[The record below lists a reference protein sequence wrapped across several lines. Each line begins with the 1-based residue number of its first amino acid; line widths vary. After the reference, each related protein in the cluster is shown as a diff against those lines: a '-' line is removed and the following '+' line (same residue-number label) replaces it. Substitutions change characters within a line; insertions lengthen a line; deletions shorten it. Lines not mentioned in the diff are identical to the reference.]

1 MDLNTLLASFGD
13 LYDVASKDVTKNDNH
28 VPQKKYLID
37 SGHNILF
44 SNITDN
50 ELIFVFDNGFV
61 LYQTDE
67 ITSMTSSTV
76 FPLKWTLKIASELE
90 EVSEDIIRQT
100 PSVIVLS
107 TIGKNRIEENINRNV
122 PIIDNE
128 INDEITR
135 SDFDLEKQ
143 VLDEIAQEEIKD
155 MFTRSIPTLTK
166 LQKKVLDYRYCYNY
180 TQQQTGEEMKTT
192 RANIQKIEEGAFK
205 KLRKFFENEGYSRE

>member
-28 VPQKKYLID
+28 VPQKKVLID

-67 ITSMTSSTV
+67 ITSMTRSTV
-76 FPLKWTLKIASELE
+76 FPLKGTLEIACELE
-90 EVSEDIIRQT
+90 EVSEDIIRQM

-107 TIGKNRIEENINRNV
+107 TVGKNRIEENVSRNS

-135 SDFDLEKQ
+135 SDFDVETQ
-143 VLDEIAQEEIKD
+143 VLDEISREELKD
-155 MFTRSIPTLTK
+155 MFTRAIPTLTK
-166 LQKKVLDYRYCYNY
+166 LQARVLDYRYCYMY
-180 TQQQTGEEMKTT
+180 TQEQTGQVMNTT
-192 RANIQKIEEGAFK
+192 RANIQKIEAGALK
-205 KLRKFFENEGYSRE
+205 KLRKFFENEGYFRE

>member
-67 ITSMTSSTV
+67 ITSMTRSTV
-76 FPLKWTLKIASELE
+76 FPLKGTLKIASELE

-143 VLDEIAQEEIKD
+143 VLD
-155 MFTRSIPTLTK
+155 
-166 LQKKVLDYRYCYNY
+166 DYRYCYNY

-192 RANIQKIEEGAFK
+192 RANIQKIEAGAFK

>member
-28 VPQKKYLID
+28 VPQKRVLID

-67 ITSMTSSTV
+67 ITSMTRSTV
-76 FPLKWTLKIASELE
+76 FPLKGTLEIACELE

-166 LQKKVLDYRYCYNY
+166 LQARVLDYRYCYMY
-180 TQQQTGEEMKTT
+180 TQQQTGQVMNTT
-192 RANIQKIEEGAFK
+192 RANIQKIEAGAFK